1 MRRYGQSLELIILV
15 PVLVL
20 LVLSGAGVYFLI
32 LNSVQEF
39 ADSTIRQSFQ
49 SMVDG
54 IHSIADRKV
63 DELNRTGR
71 AANERIVRVRQVSAL
86 IEIEDF
92 ARKNDVGVV
101 IYSEHKSDAILV
113 AGLPTAATSVVT
125 KTTNLRNSEISLS
138 TGDRYYADSST
149 FAPWS
154 WHITLLKDRSA
165 YNAVLSKARFFYMA
179 SGIALLV
186 ISVFLIVYLR
196 RMIARPIHLIVSRIR
211 EREMPEYRGIRE
223 FEFFFIYGLGMVDR
237 GFDRYTMIN
246 AIPKAYPF
254 MGVPLAAA
262 FACVQLVLV
271 AIHDFFSPDGVS
283 AAESAGI

>member
-1 MRRYGQSLELIILV
+1 MRRPSRSLELIILA
-15 PVLVL
+15 PVLAL
-20 LVLSGAGVYFLI
+20 LILSGAGVYFLI

-71 AANERIVRVRQVSAL
+71 AANERLVRVRQVAAF

-101 IYSEHKSDAILV
+101 IYSEHESDAVLV
-113 AGLPTAATSVVT
+113 AGLPTAATNVVT
-125 KTTNLRNSEISLS
+125 KTTNFQNNVISLR
-138 TGDRYYADSST
+138 TGDRYYADSFT
-149 FAPWS
+149 FTPWS
-154 WHITLLKDRSA
+154 WHITLLKDGSA
-165 YNAVLSKARFFYMA
+165 YDAVLSRARYFYMA

-196 RMIARPIHLIVSRIR
+196 RI
-211 EREMPEYRGIRE
+211 
-223 FEFFFIYGLGMVDR
+223 
-237 GFDRYTMIN
+237 
-246 AIPKAYPF
+246 
-254 MGVPLAAA
+254 GV
-262 FACVQLVLV
+262 
-271 AIHDFFSPDGVS
+271 
-283 AAESAGI
+283 

>member
-1 MRRYGQSLELIILV
+1 MVRYRKSIELIILAPIFV
-15 PVLVL
+15 FFILA
-20 LVLSGAGVYFLI
+20 GAGLYLLI
-32 LNSVQEF
+32 LNSVQDF
-39 ADSTIRQSFQ
+39 AAGTIRQNFQ
-49 SMVDG
+49 SMFDG
-54 IHSIADRKV
+54 INSIADRKV

-101 IYSEHKSDAILV
+101 IYSEHKSDAVLV

-149 FAPWS
+149 FTPWS

-165 YNAVLSKARFFYMA
+165 YNAVLSKARFFYMT

-211 EREMPEYRGIRE
+211 KREMPEYRGIRE
-223 FEFFFIYGLGMVDR
+223 FEF
-237 GFDRYTMIN
+237 
-246 AIPKAYPF
+246 
-254 MGVPLAAA
+254 
-262 FACVQLVLV
+262 
-271 AIHDFFSPDGVS
+271 
-283 AAESAGI
+283 